1 MDIVRQVLDCLS
13 SCFRC
18 KEDTAGQNAEANERT
33 HLLQHP
39 ISNSPTVI
47 TNNGH
52 LSRENQNAIP
62 QKNESNALNRIVQD
76 FATNIIDVAAMD
88 AHNLEA
94 QELNDRI
101 RMYSHRM
108 SQTWGTLQEDPAN
121 NGTGLLKDI
130 PNSEAERL
138 LVAVPITDDDLHLIR
153 NFTQKSYVALNDI
166 KIEHKEDFVVP
177 FSIPNF
183 TVYK

>member
-18 KEDTAGQNAEANERT
+18 KEDAAGQNAEANERT

-39 ISNSPTVI
+39 INNSPAVI
-47 TNNGH
+47 ANNGQ
-52 LSRENQNAIP
+52 LMRENQSAAP

-88 AHNLEA
+88 AHNLEP

-101 RMYSHRM
+101 RLYSHKL
-108 SQTWGTLQEDPAN
+108 SQQWGTLQEDTASAS
-121 NGTGLLKDI
+121 GLLKDI

-138 LVAVPITDDDLHLIR
+138 LTAAPITDDDLHLIR
-153 NFTQKSYVALNDI
+153 SFTQKSYVALNDI

-177 FSIPNF
+177 FCIP
-183 TVYK
+183 